1 MLSKISRVIILV
13 LSIFLITFTNSLAFH
28 KNNSPV
34 LSKTDWTG
42 KKETKKEFEILEK
55 RLSCAYSAKA
65 GVIKGE
71 PKFDEKT
78 GEDLLDENGKKIFE
92 DDQYVIEIEGW
103 HDENPLKADGKI
115 HPRLFNLNFNF
126 NYETIKLVDLLLT
139 FCIQD
144 KTKPRPSKF
153 KGSYLEEL
161 YTEIAFDNG
170 YVKPNKEGKLSGDF
184 NLKVKSNP
192 LLEDML
198 GPGGT
203 GFIIKNP
210 NVVWYLPDYLIPEY
224 NEKEKLRKEKEKK
237 EKIEAEKKKK
247 KDEERKRKKAIKDA
261 EIKANDDWISEN
273 KENLLQEFKVL
284 LSVFEKNINDLEN
297 ERKKIFELFNEYKSL
312 IETADEAIDIAFDD
326 LINIQDEQI
335 KSKKTE
341 IRENKKIYLSNI
353 TFEDLEKKTNYIGKF
368 NFSKYK
374 NYKKLKSIISKAE
387 KVNSAADFV
396 GKDKI
401 TFIVPLIGK
410 EFSIG
415 SSKIGFIEQFEDIK
429 NQSLGSDY
437 TVHQKNLKE
446 LRNDLQSNINN
457 IQQLILEPVD
467 QIKVLDEELGNR
479 IPWGKYF
486 IYLIIFITV
495 VSAIG
500 FLIFQQR
507 KMKALQEESE
517 KKVGSLK
524 SDFEGKL
531 RSAAEQMR
539 YAKSQPVQ
547 NTENIEQNIKPQVQE
562 TPKTPEQIIAEKY
575 DELISEYNDALND
588 FSKVA
593 AFKQKWSGL
602 ALSRKERQ
610 DGTKTILIS
619 SSRAFEKSEIWCV
632 TFSDKFFGLPGS
644 SVKSNMATYMNL
656 DFEKANRDF
665 KGVFS
670 IATGTTYSVEPC
682 VLRKGGAGFVVERS
696 GKIIFPS

>member
-28 KNNSPV
+28 KNNSPA
-34 LSKTDWTG
+34 LSKTDWKG
-42 KKETKKEFEILEK
+42 EKETKKQFEILEK
-55 RLSCAYSAKA
+55 RLSCANSAKA
-65 GVIKGE
+65 DVIKGE

-78 GEDLLDENGKKIFE
+78 GKDLLDENGKKIYE
-92 DDQYVIEIEGW
+92 KEYVIEIKGW
-103 HDENPLKADGKI
+103 HHESPIKADGKLQ
-115 HPRLFNLNFNF
+115 PNRVNLNFDLDYANL
-126 NYETIKLVDLLLT
+126 KLVDLLLT
-139 FCIQD
+139 YCIQD
-144 KTKPRPSKF
+144 ETKSKNRPAQF

-161 YTEIAFDNG
+161 YLEIALDNNYVDTDSNG
-170 YVKPNKEGKLSGDF
+170 NVKPNYNKKIYD
-184 NLKVKSNP
+184 NP
-192 LLEDML
+192 LGADILKPEN
-198 GPGGT
+198 GI
-203 GFIIKNP
+203 IIKNP
-210 NVVWYLPDYLIPEY
+210 NVVWYVPDYLIDAY
-224 NEKEKLRKEKEKK
+224 IKNEKQKEELERKA
-237 EKIEAEKKKK
+237 KIEAEKKKK

-437 TVHQKNLKE
+437 TVHQKNLNE

-467 QIKVLDEELGNR
+467 QIKALDEELGNR
-479 IPWGKYF
+479 IPWVKYF
-486 IYLIIFITV
+486 IYLIIFIIV
-495 VSAIG
+495 VSAIA

-517 KKVGSLK
+517 RKVGSLK

-539 YAKSQPVQ
+539 SVKSQPAQ
-547 NTENIEQNIKPQVQE
+547 NTQNIEQNVKPQVQE

-610 DGTKTILIS
+610 DGTKTILVS